1 MPRPAPPT
9 ARRRTRPHPHAATAC
24 RRAGA
29 VVAVLMGLA
38 VPAHAGMLVTF
49 EPPGRALPDMAA
61 LCAGAADCVLGVEG
75 FDSLKRGK
83 ARSFTTDFGTGGR
96 ITGRYSGADIVKA
109 NRYGG
114 AEGSGQHVET
124 FSATGFTVELA
135 TDGVPGVN
143 YFGFWLSALD
153 RGNQLEFWRGSERI
167 FSFGPQQFIDLVAGC
182 PSAFCGNPFAPFAGL
197 NAHEPYAFL
206 NFRLSSGFFD
216 RVRFFQDRPGGYES
230 DNHMV
235 GFVQGVSGAPIPAPA
250 TLWLGLAAAAA
261 LAAREHIR
269 RNRRI
274 RAG

>member
-1 MPRPAPPT
+1 MPRPTLPP
-9 ARRRTRPHPHAATAC
+9 ARRCSPRQARPTILSPLASAAA
-24 RRAGA
+24 
-29 VVAVLMGLA
+29 AVLAGVAL
-38 VPAHAGMLVTF
+38 PAQAGMLVTF

-61 LCAGAADCVLGVEG
+61 LCAGAADCVLGLEG

-96 ITGRYSGADIVKA
+96 ITGRYTGADVVKA

-114 AEGSGQHVET
+114 AGGTGQHVET

-182 PSAFCGNPFAPFAGL
+182 PSAFCGNPFAPFDGK

-206 NFRLSSGFFD
+206 NFRLSDGFFD
-216 RVRFFQDRPGGYES
+216 RVHFFQDRPGGYES

-235 GFVQGVSGAPIPAPA
+235 GFVQGMSGSPIPAPA
-250 TLWLGLAAAAA
+250 TLWLGLLAMAA
-261 LAAREHIR
+261 LAARERLR
-269 RNRRI
+269 RARGI